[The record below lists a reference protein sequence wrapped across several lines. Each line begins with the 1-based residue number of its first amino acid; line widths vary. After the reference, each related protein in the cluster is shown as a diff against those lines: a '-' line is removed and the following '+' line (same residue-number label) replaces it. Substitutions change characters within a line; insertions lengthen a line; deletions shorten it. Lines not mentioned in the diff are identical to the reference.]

1 MNRTERCIEGTHSMD
16 SFKRCSEIA
25 PMVAKRCVRL
35 PLPFVVLAVLLVTG
49 CAVHT
54 GHTVDP
60 YGQQPTKALE
70 IEQLA
75 ITECRGNH
83 HGQQPPFSFTTDGC
97 SLWPDSVW
105 VRCCVIH
112 DRAYWCGGSFRER
125 MEADRQLRS
134 CVADSGHSVVAFLM
148 RGAVLVGGTQYL
160 PTSFRWGYG
169 WPYPSSA
176 SAD

>member
-1 MNRTERCIEGTHSMD
+1 VKVGVETAR
-16 SFKRCSEIA
+16 
-25 PMVAKRCVRL
+25 MVAMRCVHL
-35 PLPFVVLAVLLVTG
+35 PLPPVFLAVLLVTG

-75 ITECRGNH
+75 ITECRGSH

-125 MEADRQLRS
+125 MEADRQLRI

-148 RGAVLVGGTQYL
+148 RAGVLVGGTQYL
-160 PTSFRWGYG
+160 PTPFRWGYG
-169 WPYPSSA
+169 WRYPSSA